1 MSPVAQRA
9 DAMQIWRVV
18 LIATG
23 VVLLAAGALV
33 FVQDVQPERY
43 PAVAAWLIGALILHD
58 GVAAMAVVTVSVLV
72 RRADHRMPFV
82 PFLIAQGA
90 LVVALIMS
98 AVVVPQILKKAAG
111 TANPSV
117 LPLDYALNLGV
128 FVAVLAAV
136 TAATIAGWVWLVR
149 RPRRPGTSG

>member
-1 MSPVAQRA
+1 MSTAVRIA

-18 LIATG
+18 LIAAG
-23 VVLLAAGALV
+23 VVLLAGGALV
-33 FVQDVQPERY
+33 FVQDVPPERY
-43 PAVAAWLIGALILHD
+43 PAVAAWLIGALIVHD
-58 GVAAMAVVTVSVLV
+58 GIAAMAVVAVSVLA
-72 RRADHRMPFV
+72 RRADDRVPFV

-128 FVAVLAAV
+128 FVAVLTAIAA
-136 TAATIAGWVWLVR
+136 AAIVVWAWVVR

>member
-1 MSPVAQRA
+1 MPTVTQRA
-9 DAMQIWRVV
+9 DAMQIWRVA
-18 LIATG
+18 LIASG
-23 VVLLAAGALV
+23 VVLLAGGALV
-33 FVQDVQPERY
+33 FVQDVPPERY
-43 PAVAAWLIGALILHD
+43 PAVAAWLIGALVVHD
-58 GVAAMAVVTVSVLV
+58 GVAAMAVVVVSVLA
-72 RRADHRMPFV
+72 RRAGHRMPFV

-136 TAATIAGWVWLVR
+136 TAAAIAVWAWRVR
-149 RPRRPGTSG
+149 RPRRTGTSG

>member
-33 FVQDVQPERY
+33 FVQDVPPERY
-43 PAVAAWLIGALILHD
+43 PAVAAWLIGALIVHD
-58 GVAAMAVVTVSVLV
+58 GVAAMAVVTVSVLA

-98 AVVVPQILKKAAG
+98 AVVVPQILKKASG

>member
-1 MSPVAQRA
+1 MSTAVRSA

-18 LIATG
+18 LIAAG
-23 VVLLAAGALV
+23 VVLLAGGALV
-33 FVQDVQPERY
+33 FVQDVPPERY
-43 PAVAAWLIGALILHD
+43 PAVAAWLIGALIVHD
-58 GVAAMAVVTVSVLV
+58 GIAAMAVVAVSVLA
-72 RRADHRMPFV
+72 RRADHRVPFV

-128 FVAVLAAV
+128 FVAVLTAIAA
-136 TAATIAGWVWLVR
+136 AAIAVWAWVVR